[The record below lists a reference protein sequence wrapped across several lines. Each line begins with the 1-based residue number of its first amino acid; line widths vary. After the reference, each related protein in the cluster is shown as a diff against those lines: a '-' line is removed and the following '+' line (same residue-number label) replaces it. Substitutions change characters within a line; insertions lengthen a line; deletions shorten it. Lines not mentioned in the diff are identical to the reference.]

1 MIGHGTG
8 YAFQP
13 VVEARGRRAAPELGC
28 EPVVA
33 EREWGLTA
41 GQVVLA
47 VLAILA
53 VCEVIGLLA

>member
-1 MIGHGTG
+1 MIGQGTV

-13 VVEARGRRAAPELGC
+13 VLEKWGVGPEPGG
-28 EPVVA
+28 EPVA